1 MADFQSRINQFR
13 QGLNDQQDNY
23 NKLAANMSQMGRSL
37 ETDKVAQHMEYVEK
51 IGGSLTGAFAGAH
64 ATSKL
69 YKKIQKARNARNAKN
84 QNQKGP
90 EDDGKGPSKA
100 ASQGEKAA
108 SSSEG
113 QAQGEQADRTVQQ
126 TDEVRQGENDPYK
139 DATDPSDRGV
149 RDTTGQDARGGKPA
163 ELAKDL
169 DDEEPPTVSY
179 DVQGATKRVMGGG
192 EPAPATA
199 KPPTTAEPPSD
210 LDLISNEQAAT
221 LFNKEPEQGGNVNP
235 KSDTPSRPTATADGD
250 PPKEDLPDVI
260 GKEPLDDAASGI
272 FDRAKS
278 FIGKKIVGAVG
289 EDVAGGLAEG
299 VPILG
304 EMVGLGMLIHGI
316 VKAHRHEENSGGPQL
331 TASNKE
337 ATEQSGGYSTDMLK
351 GGLGTPSIV

>member
-37 ETDKVAQHMEYVEK
+37 APDKVAEHMEYVEK

-69 YKKIQKARNARNAKN
+69 YKKIQKARNARNARN
-84 QNQKGP
+84 QNQKGT
-90 EDDGKGPSKA
+90 ETEADGERPSKA

-126 TDEVRQGENDPYK
+126 TDETRKAEEDPFK
-139 DATDPSDRGV
+139 DAEDPSDLGA
-149 RDTTGQDARGGKPA
+149 RDTTGREARGGKLGEA
-163 ELAKDL
+163 AKDL
-169 DDEEPPTVSY
+169 DEEGG
-179 DVQGATKRVMGGG
+179 GATEGGDYGAQAASRVLSRGNKLDIDG
-192 EPAPATA
+192 EPDLFQSLLAP
-199 KPPTTAEPPSD
+199 KP
-210 LDLISNEQAAT
+210 AAVGPNVVKT
-221 LFNKEPEQGGNVNP
+221 EQGGNVNP
-235 KSDTPSRPTATADGD
+235 KTDTPSRPTATADAD

-272 FDRAKS
+272 FDRAKN

-331 TASNKE
+331 TAPNKE

-351 GGLGTPSIV
+351 GSVGAPSIV

>member
-64 ATSKL
+64 ATTKL

-90 EDDGKGPSKA
+90 EADGEGPSKA

-126 TDEVRQGENDPYK
+126 TDEVRQEENDPFK

-169 DDEEPPTVSY
+169 DDEEPTTE
-179 DVQGATKRVMGGG
+179 GADYGAQAASRVLSRGNKLDIDG
-192 EPAPATA
+192 EPDLFQSLLAP
-199 KPPTTAEPPSD
+199 KP
-210 LDLISNEQAAT
+210 AAVGPNVVKT
-221 LFNKEPEQGGNVNP
+221 EQGGNVNP
-235 KSDTPSRPTATADGD
+235 KTDTPSRPTATADAD
-250 PPKEDLPDVI
+250 PPKADLPDVM
-260 GKEPLDDAASGI
+260 GKEPTDDATSSI
-272 FDRAKS
+272 FDSAKN
-278 FIGKKIVGAVG
+278 FINKKIVGAVG

-331 TASNKE
+331 TAPNKE

-351 GGLGTPSIV
+351 GSVGAPSIV